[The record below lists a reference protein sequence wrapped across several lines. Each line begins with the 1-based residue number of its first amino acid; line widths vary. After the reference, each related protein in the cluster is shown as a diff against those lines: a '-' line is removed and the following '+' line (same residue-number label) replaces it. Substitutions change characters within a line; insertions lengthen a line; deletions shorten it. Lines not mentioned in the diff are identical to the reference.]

1 MGRGGDRVS
10 QGGLGLVNFCGL
22 FLGQAQGLVVFF
34 ALYLVLGSSWGQA
47 VPFLA
52 LLPYAY

>member
-1 MGRGGDRVS
+1 MGRGDGRVF
-10 QGGLGLVNFCGL
+10 QGGLVDFCGL

-34 ALYLVLGSSWGQA
+34 ALYLVLGSSRGQ
-47 VPFLA
+47 VVLSLA